1 MARFIRPPILS
12 GSFGAARLPKLS
24 IDNPNPFTEL
34 GLFSQLESPTIK
46 KTDHDRMT
54 ESCSEGLLGTWAP
67 PECPFKI
74 AYSLRALDDIRLAVI
89 DAFFSL
95 PRGGAEIGGVLL
107 GKRDGQQVTILDY
120 VALDCEHAF
129 GPSFTL
135 SPKDLAHLSTLLE
148 EARKNTPDLQS
159 IGWYHS
165 HTRSDIFLSEPDLE
179 VHKRYFSSPWQVA
192 LVLKP
197 HTFQPTRGGFFFR
210 SADGSFHIENSYQE
224 FVLEPLPLR
233 PVPSGIVPPPVET
246 GNTMRVDLSPTGR
259 VITMPSALDTGAPGS
274 EPAGGDSRGLGL
286 VPDPN
291 GSESG
296 AEIVAAGAD
305 AVAEAAKPAGP
316 VLVPDAAARGI
327 SSDGDTIHFP
337 DLSPRPRWRLTA
349 FLGLAACLAIG
360 AFGFETRRVWM
371 PRIWHG
377 SAGTAQNSVATSL
390 GLVLADQNG
399 QLRIGWDRKTPV
411 IASATRGTLEIS
423 AGGGI
428 PSVTQ
433 FGSAELQSGSFTY
446 SRETEK
452 VEVVLSVEGPNGE
465 VGHESASYLGK
476 FPEQAGAAAESAVAR
491 QRDELAVEVER
502 LKGDLKAEVAL
513 NQKLAKYT
521 EQRGDITAEVERLR
535 AQLNTQLART
545 KELERAL
552 KPKDDQ
558 IAKLRNDLNVQVS
571 HNRVLSQSLD
581 DMQAQLRMQQKKRL
595 NNQNADTSKQ

>member
-1 MARFIRPPILS
+1 M
-12 GSFGAARLPKLS
+12 
-24 IDNPNPFTEL
+24 
-34 GLFSQLESPTIK
+34 
-46 KTDHDRMT
+46 TDHNRMT

-148 EARKNTPDLQS
+148 EARRNTPDLQS

-224 FVLEPLPLR
+224 FVLEPLPIR
-233 PVPSGIVPPPVET
+233 PVPTGIVPPPVAT

-259 VITMPSALDTGAPGS
+259 VITMPSALDTGTPDP
-274 EPAGGDSRGLGL
+274 EPIGGDPRGLGL
-286 VPDPN
+286 VPDPTA
-291 GSESG
+291 SETG
-296 AEIVAAGAD
+296 AEIVATAAD
-305 AVAEAAKPAGP
+305 HAAEAVKRAGP
-316 VLVPDAAARGI
+316 VLVPDAARGTPP
-327 SSDGDTIHFP
+327 DGDTIHFP

-349 FLGLAACLAIG
+349 LLGLAACLAIG

-371 PRIWHG
+371 ARIWRG
-377 SAGTAQNSVATSL
+377 PAGTAQTSVATSL
-390 GLVLADQNG
+390 GLVLADHNG
-399 QLRIGWDRKTPV
+399 QLRIGWDRKAPV
-411 IASATRGTLEIS
+411 VASATRGSLEIS

-433 FGSAELQSGSFTY
+433 FNAAELQSGSFTY

-452 VEVVLSVEGPNGE
+452 VEVVLSVEGANGE
-465 VGHESASYLGK
+465 LGHESASYLGK
-476 FPEQAGAAAESAVAR
+476 LPEQAGAAAESAAAR

-502 LKGDLKAEVAL
+502 LKGDLKAEVAR
-513 NQKLAKYT
+513 NQKLAKYS

-535 AQLNTQLART
+535 AQLNAQVART

-558 IAKLRNDLNVQVS
+558 IAKLRNDLNAQVS
-571 HNRVLSQSLD
+571 HNHVLAQSVD
-581 DMQAQLRMQQKKRL
+581 DMQAQLRLQQKKRL

>member
-1 MARFIRPPILS
+1 MI
-12 GSFGAARLPKLS
+12 
-24 IDNPNPFTEL
+24 
-34 GLFSQLESPTIK
+34 
-46 KTDHDRMT
+46 

-148 EARKNTPDLQS
+148 EARGNTPDLQS

-224 FVLEPLPLR
+224 FVLEPLPIR
-233 PVPSGIVPPPVET
+233 PVPSGIVPQPVAT

-259 VITMPSALDTGAPGS
+259 VITMPSALDTGTADP
-274 EPAGGDSRGLGL
+274 EPAGADGRGLEL
-286 VPDPN
+286 VPDPTA
-291 GSESG
+291 SESG
-296 AEIVAAGAD
+296 AEIVGAGAD
-305 AVAEAAKPAGP
+305 PADEAAKRAGP
-316 VLVPDAAARGI
+316 VLVRDPARGI
-327 SSDGDTIHFP
+327 PPDGDTIHFP

-349 FLGLAACLAIG
+349 LLGLAACLAIG
-360 AFGFETRRVWM
+360 AFGFETRRVWL

-377 SAGTAQNSVATSL
+377 PAAAPQATVATSL
-390 GLVLADQNG
+390 GLVLADHDG
-399 QLRIGWDRKTPV
+399 QLHITWDRKAPV
-411 IASATRGTLEIS
+411 VASATRGTLEIS

-433 FGSAELQSGSFTY
+433 FNTAELQSGSFTY

-476 FPEQAGAAAESAVAR
+476 LPEQGGAAAESAAAR

-502 LKGDLKAEVAL
+502 LKGDLKAEVAR

-521 EQRGDITAEVERLR
+521 EQRADITAEVERLR
-535 AQLNTQLART
+535 AQLNAQVART

-558 IAKLRNDLNVQVS
+558 IAKLRNDLNAQVS
-571 HNRVLSQSLD
+571 HNHVLAQSLD
-581 DMQAQLRMQQKKRL
+581 DMQAQLRLQQKKRL